1 MAEPWSNDFAALAER
16 SRAGL
21 PTLDAARAALST
33 RSQEKSPM
41 RFFKSH
47 PALAALIAIAV
58 LGAAS
63 GAAYAVV
70 REVWVTVDPA
80 QSAPEIEHS
89 VQSQLDQQGVPA
101 VVYAD
106 KSDDG
111 KLMVAIKSQGEGE
124 GEGSDLHVNIA
135 GLPEGGTRRTLSI
148 EGQLDDT
155 AGMALAQLASS
166 PEMIAV
172 LKADYPSD
180 DALAAAIRQV
190 LVAHGFTNLDVRV
203 EGDEIRIIVKS

>member
-21 PTLDAARAALST
+21 PTLDATRAALST
-33 RSQEKSPM
+33 RSQETSRM
-41 RFFKSH
+41 RFFKNH
-47 PALAALIAIAV
+47 PALAALIALAV

-70 REVWVTVDPA
+70 REVWVTVDPS

-101 VVYAD
+101 LVYAD

-111 KLMVAIKSQGEGE
+111 KLMIAIKSQGEGA
-124 GEGSDLHVNIA
+124 GSDLHVNLA
-135 GLPEGGTRRTLSI
+135 GLPDGGTRRTLSI
-148 EGQLDDT
+148 EGELDDA
-155 AGMALAQLASS
+155 AGMALAQVTSS

-190 LVAHGFTNLDVRV
+190 LVAHGFTNLDVHV
-203 EGDEIRIIVKS
+203 DGDEIHIIVKS